1 MSQRIV
7 IECDECSELGETR
20 EAVTVEVRTL
30 GRELVVDLCD
40 VHAKPLAELVDR
52 LAEIGRK
59 PSEAGVGRVPCPRCG
74 RKFASP
80 QALGRHARDEHGES
94 VNSMR
99 GKASKAAPVVAEL
112 PCPECSRTF
121 TKSQGLAV
129 HRRRTHGVEG
139 TSERSRERHADAE
152 SSDG

>member
-40 VHAKPLAELVDR
+40 VHSKPLAELVDR
-52 LAEIGRK
+52 LSEIGRK
-59 PSEAGVGRVPCPRCG
+59 PSEAGVVSTSCPRCG
-74 RKFASP
+74 RKFGSP
-80 QALGRHARDEHGES
+80 QALGKHAKDAHGES
-94 VNSMR
+94 ANALR
-99 GKASKAAPVVAEL
+99 KAAARVVDEYA
-112 PCPECSRTF
+112 CPECPRTF
-121 TKSQGLAV
+121 GKAQGLAV
-129 HRRRTHGVEG
+129 HRRRSHGVEG
-139 TSERSRERHADAE
+139 TSERSRERHAGAE